1 MLKQTM
7 WRVYRR
13 TRKDEDYA
21 KYKEAFNAATT
32 EIRQSKRSY
41 EQKLACNIKNDSKS
55 FYAYVRSKQN
65 VQDKVG
71 PLEDS
76 AGNIISQGFL
86 MAEDLNGYFSSVF
99 TKEDISSLPVADAK
113 FQGAKSDYLGPL
125 VVTPELVAKKI
136 KAMKD
141 NKSPGVDGIPPKLL
155 METVEQI
162 SIPLARVFNLSLKE
176 GVVPF
181 EWNEANIIPLFKKG
195 SRNKS
200 ENYRPVSL
208 TSVICKLLERLI
220 KDHMVEF
227 LVKHKLLNSSQHGF
241 LKARSCLTNMLC
253 FLEEITKWIDVGS
266 PVDIIYLDFQKAFD
280 KVPHQRL
287 LLKLKAHG
295 IGDSITDWIEQW
307 LTDRRQRVV
316 VDGEVSN
323 WKSVLSEVPQGSV
336 LGPILFLIYI
346 NDLDDSITSNV
357 LKFADDTKLFRKVNT
372 DGDKQHLQNDLDRL
386 VKWSEKWQMLFNF
399 GKCKCLHTGHGNL
412 NVNYKMGDTVLGT
425 NVKEK
430 DLGVTISADMKVSE
444 QCGIAASKGNQILGL
459 IRRNIT
465 YKGKKLIIPLY
476 KAIVRPHLEYCI
488 QAWSPYRKKDIDTL
502 ERIQRR
508 ATKMIP
514 ELRDLSY
521 EERLKECGLTT
532 LETRR
537 LRGDQIEVFKIL
549 NGYENIDR
557 NMFFSLKK
565 DSRTRGHEVKL
576 VKDQCRLDIRK
587 HSFSQRTINEWNKL
601 STDCVTASSVNMFK
615 NKVDTY
621 IRRAGYK

>member
-1 MLKQTM
+1 M
-7 WRVYRR
+7 
-13 TRKDEDYA
+13 
-21 KYKEAFNAATT
+21 
-32 EIRQSKRSY
+32 
-41 EQKLACNIKNDSKS
+41 
-55 FYAYVRSKQN
+55 
-65 VQDKVG
+65 
-71 PLEDS
+71 
-76 AGNIISQGFL
+76 
-86 MAEDLNGYFSSVF
+86 
-99 TKEDISSLPVADAK
+99 
-113 FQGAKSDYLGPL
+113 
-125 VVTPELVAKKI
+125 
-136 KAMKD
+136 
-141 NKSPGVDGIPPKLL
+141 
-155 METVEQI
+155 
-162 SIPLARVFNLSLKE
+162 
-176 GVVPF
+176 
-181 EWNEANIIPLFKKG
+181 
-195 SRNKS
+195 
-200 ENYRPVSL
+200 
-208 TSVICKLLERLI
+208 ICKLLERLI
-220 KDHMVEF
+220 KDHMVDF

-253 FLEEITKWIDVGS
+253 FLEEITKWIDEGS

-323 WKSVLSEVPQGSV
+323 WKSVLSGVPQGSV
-336 LGPILFLIYI
+336 LRPILFLIYI
-346 NDLDDSITSNV
+346 NDLDESITSNV

-412 NVNYKMGDTVLGT
+412 DVNYKMGETVLCT
-425 NVKEK
+425 TVKEK

-459 IRRNIT
+459 IRRNII

-488 QAWSPYRKKDIDTL
+488 QSWRPYRKKDIYML

-514 ELRDLSY
+514 ELRDLSD

-537 LRGDQIEVFKIL
+537 LRGGQIEVFKIL

-557 NMFFSLKK
+557 NMFFSLKM

-621 IRRAGYK
+621 LRRAGYK